1 MDLDTIILETEERM
15 QRSTDYLARELRGIR
30 TGRANTALLEYI
42 KVDYYGSHTDLRELA
57 AIMVSEATQLVVKP
71 FDPSS
76 KGDIVKAIESAGL
89 GLNPMTEGAI
99 IRINVPTPSSD
110 RREQLVT
117 QVKKLGE
124 ESKVAVRNER
134 RDGNK
139 HIDALVLDKKHPI
152 SEDNAKSAKDDID
165 KLTKKY
171 SEALDVLATKKCAEI
186 EDI

>member
-1 MDLDTIILETEERM
+1 
-15 QRSTDYLARELRGIR
+15 
-30 TGRANTALLEYI
+30 
-42 KVDYYGSHTDLRELA
+42 
-57 AIMVSEATQLVVKP
+57 
-71 FDPSS
+71 
-76 KGDIVKAIESAGL
+76 
-89 GLNPMTEGAI
+89 
-99 IRINVPTPSSD
+99 
-110 RREQLVT
+110 
-117 QVKKLGE
+117 VKKLGE

-152 SEDNAKSAKDDID
+152 SEDTAKSAKDDID